1 MKHAASPAARPPVD
15 AHAELVHALLDPGCY
30 PHSVAHVEHIETHIS
45 DVLLTGQHAYKL
57 KKPLALG
64 FLDFSTLAKRH
75 FFCCEELRL
84 NRRLAPEL
92 YEDVVAITGTPAH
105 PTVGGQGEPI
115 EYALRM
121 RQFDQSGLL
130 EQVVV
135 RGELTSAHVDEIAA
149 SVAGFHAA
157 LPAASLGSGFG
168 SAEQIMR
175 PALQNFEQ
183 LLPLLAGGDRALL
196 DELHAWTKDQHAAL
210 APLFDQRLR
219 EGCVR
224 ECHGDLHL
232 GNMALIDGH
241 VRIFDCIEFN
251 ADLRWID
258 VISEAAFLAMD
269 LLRRRRT
276 DLAFRFLNRY
286 LELTGDYAGVRL
298 LRYYMVYRA
307 LVRAKVAA
315 LRAAQSDVA
324 PAERQPLQA
333 KCRAHLALAHELA
346 TSEQPALLI
355 LHGLSGSGKT
365 ALSQTVLQA
374 IGAIRIRSDVERKRL
389 HGIGEAA
396 RSGSAV
402 GEGIYTAAA
411 GAATYERVAQMAA
424 HAIEAGFPVVVDAAF
439 LERARRDRFRALAS
453 TLRCPFAILHAEAP
467 DAVLR
472 ARISQRASAARDA
485 SEATAAVL
493 DHQIAMQDPLSADE
507 LVHCAVFSTDR
518 IDDADVAQQAH
529 ALLERLV
536 PRAPNDHG
544 SQLRDGLI

>member
-1 MKHAASPAARPPVD
+1 MKHAASPAARPSID
-15 AHAELVHALLDPGCY
+15 AHAELVDALLDPGCY
-30 PHSVAHVEHIETHIS
+30 PHPVAHVEHIETHIS
-45 DVLLTGQHAYKL
+45 DVLLTGRHAYKL

-92 YEDVVAITGTPAH
+92 YEDVDAITGTPAH
-105 PTVGGQGEPI
+105 PTVQGQGEPI

-130 EQVVV
+130 ERMLA
-135 RGELTSAHVDEIAA
+135 RGELTGAHVDEIAA

-157 LPAASLGSGFG
+157 LPAATPDSGFG
-168 SAEQIMR
+168 SPERIMQ

-183 LLPLLAGGDRALL
+183 LLPLLAGSDRALL
-196 DELHAWTKDQHAAL
+196 DELHAWTRDQHAAL
-210 APLFDQRLR
+210 APLFDQRVR

-232 GNMALIDGH
+232 GNIALIDGR
-241 VRIFDCIEFN
+241 VRIFDCIEFS

-269 LLRRRRT
+269 LLQHRRT

-315 LRAAQSDVA
+315 MRAAQSDVP
-324 PAERQPLQA
+324 PAERQPLQS
-333 KCRAHLALAHELA
+333 KCHARLALAQQLV
-346 TSEQPALLI
+346 TSEQPVLLI
-355 LHGLSGSGKT
+355 MHGLSGSGKT

-374 IGAIRIRSDVERKRL
+374 IGAIRVRSDIERKRL
-389 HGIGEAA
+389 HGIGEAT
-396 RSGSAV
+396 RSDSAL
-402 GEGIYTAAA
+402 GGGIYTAAA
-411 GAATYERVAQMAA
+411 GAATYQCIARVAE

-439 LERARRDRFRALAS
+439 LERARRDQFRNLAA
-453 TLRCPFAILHAEAP
+453 TLGCPFAILHAEAP

-472 ARISQRASAARDA
+472 ARIAQRASAALDA
-485 SEATAAVL
+485 SEATTAVL
-493 DHQIAMQDPLSADE
+493 DRQIATQDPLSAYE
-507 LVHCAVFSTDR
+507 LAHCVAFSTDR
-518 IDDADVAQQAH
+518 SDDGDVARRAVE
-529 ALLERLV
+529 LLERLV
-536 PRAPNDHG
+536 PSARAAGGP
-544 SQLRDGLI
+544 QPRDGLI